1 MSRMCGVDA
10 VSTSTSK
17 YIIILIPKEL
27 ETDIRSTLRANFYHS
42 NLVGLLK
49 TDIWLFIKRWYW
61 RID

>member
-49 TDIWLFIKRWYW
+49 TDI
-61 RID
+61 